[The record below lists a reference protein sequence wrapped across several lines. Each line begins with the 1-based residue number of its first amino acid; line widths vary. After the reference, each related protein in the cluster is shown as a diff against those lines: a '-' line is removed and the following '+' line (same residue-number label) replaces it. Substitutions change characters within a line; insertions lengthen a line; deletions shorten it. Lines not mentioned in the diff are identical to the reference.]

1 MERVRWKIGN
11 EGRTWSG
18 SEARERYQLAP
29 EKLEM
34 IRGKLLWS
42 DEERETLLGL
52 LLENVGADLAVQ
64 LGDAEVWRAAIAKL
78 SARP

>member
-1 MERVRWKIGN
+1 MARVRWKIGN
-11 EGRTWSG
+11 EGRAWSG
-18 SEARERYQLAP
+18 SEAQERYQLAP

-34 IRGKLLWS
+34 VRGKLLWS

-52 LLENVGADLAVQ
+52 LLENVGVDRAVQ

-78 SARP
+78 SR

>member
-1 MERVRWKIGN
+1 VAKVRWKIGN
-11 EGRTWSG
+11 EGRAWSG
-18 SEARERYQLAP
+18 SEAQERYQLAP

-52 LLENVGADLAVQ
+52 LLENVGADRAVQ

-78 SARP
+78 SR

>member
-1 MERVRWKIGN
+1 MAKVRWKIGN
-11 EGRTWSG
+11 EGRAWSG
-18 SEARERYQLAP
+18 SEAQERYQLAP

-52 LLENVGADLAVQ
+52 LLENVGADRAVQ

-78 SARP
+78 SR